1 MVGIRLFPFGAWPM
15 FRCYMLVSWSVLDME
30 VVEKIQKSRFWV
42 VSEGHFICI
51 NSGMNF
57 GAKKNTKNSTC
68 LDDPRNTC
76 KCVLTEW
83 FKKHPFVPI
92 LSLNKWV
99 KNPIKTLNP
108 WDTQSHHYSVGNL
121 TPCDSWIS
129 AMHSLNASLQ
139 LQVSSATASTI
150 SRWWKVE
157 MPRNRRQRVE
167 RPLKFGIENY
177 TDDMFL
183 KHHGMAPTQS

>member
-15 FRCYMLVSWSVLDME
+15 FRCYVGLRECTWHGGCWKNQE
-30 VVEKIQKSRFWV
+30 IKVVV
-42 VSEGHFICI
+42 VSEGHL
-51 NSGMNF
+51 GMCRCQ
-57 GAKKNTKNSTC
+57 KTLDST

-83 FKKHPFVPI
+83 FKKHPFVPD
-92 LSLNKWV
+92 KWV

-129 AMHSLNASLQ
+129 SCALNASLQ
-139 LQVSSATASTI
+139 LQVSSATAFTI

-157 MPRNRRQRVE
+157 MPRNRRHQQKSVWNM
-167 RPLKFGIENY
+167 LKFGI
-177 TDDMFL
+177 
-183 KHHGMAPTQS
+183 KHKRDVFETPSNGATQS